1 MLPAAGQDVKTVATL
16 GHQPVILGGL
26 YSAIEEEFLPG
37 LSLWNSETVKNYIN
51 TIHHPFQAGGML
63 LSTLSGL
70 LFHLLEILK
79 GLARLFSFASRKPSG
94 RPRRRWTRSTT
105 C

>member
-1 MLPAAGQDVKTVATL
+1 MPAAGQDVKTVATL

-37 LSLWNSETVKNYIN
+37 LSLWNSETVKTYIN

-63 LSTLSGL
+63 LSTL
-70 LFHLLEILK
+70 
-79 GLARLFSFASRKPSG
+79 ASFFTYQKS
-94 RPRRRWTRSTT
+94 
-105 C
+105 